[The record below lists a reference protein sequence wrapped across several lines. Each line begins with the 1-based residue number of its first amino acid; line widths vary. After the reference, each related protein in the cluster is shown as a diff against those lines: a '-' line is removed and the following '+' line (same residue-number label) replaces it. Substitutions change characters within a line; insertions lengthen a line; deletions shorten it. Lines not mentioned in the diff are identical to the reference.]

1 MRPEIALQTLRD
13 RRALTAALAGY
24 LVLLVGV
31 MTIFWPAVRDSA
43 DLQSFVRDLP
53 AGVKALIGDADY
65 ATAAGFLSAEL
76 FSLMVPLLML
86 VAAIGLGARAI
97 AGEEEAG
104 TIDLLLS
111 LPITRRRV
119 LVEKMA
125 AAALDTIVLGLALF
139 VSLVLAS
146 VLAGLHLDTAHVAAA
161 AAASVLIAWPFGA
174 LALLVGC
181 ATGRRSAAI
190 AAAVAVAVIAYLL
203 HALAPLVDALDGW
216 DVLSPFAWYAGDVV
230 LSEGLT
236 VGHVIA
242 PIAVADALCA
252 AAVVVLER
260 RDLAA
265 A

>member
-1 MRPEIALQTLRD
+1 MRPEIALQTMRD

-146 VLAGLHLDTAHVAAA
+146 VLAGLHLNTAHV
-161 AAASVLIAWPFGA
+161 
-174 LALLVGC
+174 
-181 ATGRRSAAI
+181 

-242 PIAVADALCA
+242 PIAVAVALCA